1 MPNFRP
7 NFQSPVTHLSAI
19 SAIWGT
25 CSKQF
30 EVMPRRKK
38 ASTAFVHN
46 LGSWATGEVDL
57 TSIRPDT
64 PDDPDYESILALS
77 EGLETASE
85 DNMDPESDIEA
96 IKASMKGFYQ
106 VFHPQQRCS
115 DLLETERTKVC
126 SLLLPLYIV
135 RLIILFQKQK
145 IGSYPPIYTGNS
157 VRSVVHQKANSAT
170 RAQSVQDCGSHVF
183 CNYFMVHF
191 INLQALYAMKN

>member
-1 MPNFRP
+1 MPNFCP
-7 NFQSPVTHLSAI
+7 NFQSPVTHLSAV

-30 EVMPRRKK
+30 EAMPQRKK
-38 ASTAFVHN
+38 ASTASIHN
-46 LGSWATGEVDL
+46 LGSWATGEADL

-85 DNMDPESDIEA
+85 DNMDPESA

-106 VFHPQQRCS
+106 VFHPQQRCNN
-115 DLLETERTKVC
+115 LLEAERTKVC

-135 RLIILFQKQK
+135 RLIILFQKRK
-145 IGSYPPIYTGNS
+145 IGSCPPTYTGNS
-157 VRSVVHQKANSAT
+157 VRSAVCQKVNSAA
-170 RAQSVQDCGSHVF
+170 RARSVHSVQDCDSHAF
-183 CNYFMVHF
+183 CNYFTVHF
-191 INLQALYAMKN
+191 I